1 MAAITARKV
10 EGYSQISEEVL
21 AESSII
27 RQVSRKDIVGTPGS
41 TNVKV
46 YVNELATIA
55 NYVPGTG
62 VALSADGSAYVTV
75 SNLKEKAVNEILD
88 GFTAETAP
96 ADYVVQRLVAAM
108 GAAGEEID
116 SDGFAKMVADGTK
129 LVLPAGEAV
138 SAANIYGKVIA
149 LKVALDNAKAPQK
162 GRALIITPEVQGFM
176 LSVDSK
182 LVLDTSRGDMI
193 QTDGYIGRVLGF
205 DVFVSTNL
213 PTGTNMIALQE
224 RAFVFGMAFTRE
236 VKVQSLDG
244 SGTFIGDAAVQ
255 GRWAYVTG
263 AVRPTL
269 IQIDNGAGSVSA

>member
-55 NYVPGTG
+55 DYVPGTG
-62 VALSADGSAYVTV
+62 VAISADGSNYVTIA
-75 SNLKEKAVNEILD
+75 NLKEKAVNEILD
-88 GFTAETAP
+88 GFTVETAP

-108 GAAGEEID
+108 GAAGEQID
-116 SDGFAKMVADGTK
+116 EDGFVKMVSDGTK
-129 LVLPAGEAV
+129 LVLAAGDAP

-205 DVFVSTNL
+205 DVFVSTLL

-269 IQIDNGAGSVSA
+269 IQIDNGAGEVSA

>member
-1 MAAITARKV
+1 MAVTTARKV
-10 EGYSQISEEVL
+10 EGYSNISEEVL

-55 NYVPGTG
+55 DYVPGTG
-62 VALSADGSAYVTV
+62 VALSADGSAYVTIA
-75 SNLKEKAVNEILD
+75 NLKEKAINEIMD
-88 GFTAETAP
+88 GFTVETAP
-96 ADYVVQRLVAAM
+96 SDYVVQRLMAAM
-108 GAAGEEID
+108 GSAGEQID
-116 SDGFAKMVADGTK
+116 KDGFIKMEADGTE
-129 LVLPAGEAV
+129 LVAAAGAAPT
-138 SAANIYGKVIA
+138 AANLYGKIIA

-162 GRALIITPEVQGFM
+162 GRALVITPEVQGLM

-182 LVLDTSRGDMI
+182 LVLDTTRGDSI

-205 DVFVSTNL
+205 DVFVTTLL
-213 PTGTNMIALQE
+213 PAGTNIIAMQE

-236 VKVQSLDG
+236 VMIQSLDG
-244 SGTFIGDAAVQ
+244 SGTYIGDAAVQ

-269 IQIDNGAGSVSA
+269 IQVDNGAA

>member
-41 TNVKV
+41 TNIKV

-62 VALSADGSAYVTV
+62 VALSADSSAYVTV

-96 ADYVVQRLVAAM
+96 ADYVVQRLMAAM

-129 LVLPAGEAV
+129 LVAAAGDAPTV
-138 SAANIYGKVIA
+138 SNIYGKVIA

-162 GRALIITPEVQGFM
+162 SRSLIITPEVQGLM

-213 PTGTNMIALQE
+213 PEGTNMIALQE

-244 SGTFIGDAAVQ
+244 SGTYIGDAAVQ

-269 IQIDNGAGSVSA
+269 IQVDNGAGEVSA

>member
-1 MAAITARKV
+1 MIFMAVTTARKV
-10 EGYSQISEEVL
+10 EGYSNISEEVL

-27 RQVSRKDIVGTPGS
+27 RQISRKDIVGTPG
-41 TNVKV
+41 TTTVKV

-55 NYVPGTG
+55 DYVPGTG
-62 VALSADGSAYVTV
+62 VAVSADGSAYVTI
-75 SNLKEKAVNEILD
+75 SNLKEKAINEIMD
-88 GFTAETAP
+88 GFTVETAP
-96 ADYVVQRLVAAM
+96 SDYVVKRLMAAMDSAGEQIDKDGFIKMEADGTELVAAA
-108 GAAGEEID
+108 GAAP
-116 SDGFAKMVADGTK
+116 T
-129 LVLPAGEAV
+129 V
-138 SAANIYGKVIA
+138 SNIYGKVIN

-162 GRALIITPEVQGFM
+162 GRSLIISPEVQGLM

-205 DVFVSTNL
+205 DVFVTTLL
-213 PTGTNMIALQE
+213 PAGTNMVALQE

-236 VKVQSLDG
+236 VMIQSLDG
-244 SGTFIGDAAVQ
+244 SGTYIGDAAVQ

-269 IQIDNGAGSVSA
+269 IQVDNGAA

>member
-1 MAAITARKV
+1 MAVTTARKV
-10 EGYSQISEEVL
+10 EGYSNISEEVL

-27 RQVSRKDIVGTPGS
+27 RQISRKDIVGTPG
-41 TNVKV
+41 TTTVKV

-55 NYVPGTG
+55 DYVPGTG
-62 VALSADGSAYVTV
+62 VAVSADGSAYVTI
-75 SNLKEKAVNEILD
+75 SNLKEKAINEIMD
-88 GFTAETAP
+88 GFTVETAP
-96 ADYVVQRLVAAM
+96 ADYVVQRLMAAM
-108 GAAGEEID
+108 GSAGEQID
-116 SDGFAKMVADGTK
+116 KDGFIKMEADGTE
-129 LVLPAGEAV
+129 LVAAAGAAPTV
-138 SAANIYGKVIA
+138 SNIYGKVIN

-162 GRALIITPEVQGFM
+162 GRSLIISPEVQGLM

-205 DVFVSTNL
+205 DVFVTTLL
-213 PTGTNMIALQE
+213 PAGTNMVALQE

-236 VKVQSLDG
+236 VMIQSLDG
-244 SGTFIGDAAVQ
+244 SGTYIGDAAVQ

-269 IQIDNGAGSVSA
+269 IQVDNGAA

>member
-41 TNVKV
+41 TTVKV

-55 NYVPGTG
+55 DYVPGTG
-62 VALSADGSAYVTV
+62 VAISADGSAYVTV
-75 SNLKEKAVNEILD
+75 NNLKEKAVNEILD
-88 GFTAETAP
+88 GFTVETAP
-96 ADYVVQRLVAAM
+96 ADYVVQRLVASM
-108 GAAGEEID
+108 GAAGEQID

-129 LVLPAGEAV
+129 LVLPAGDAV
-138 SAANIYGKVIA
+138 SAANIYAKVIA

-244 SGTFIGDAAVQ
+244 SGTYIGDAAVQ

-269 IQIDNGAGSVSA
+269 IQIDNGQGAISA

>member
-55 NYVPGTG
+55 DYVPGTG
-62 VALSADGSAYVTV
+62 VSLSADGSAYVNIA
-75 SNLKEKAVNEILD
+75 NLKEKAVNEILD
-88 GFTAETAP
+88 GFTVETAP

-108 GAAGEEID
+108 GAAGEQID
-116 SDGFAKMVADGTK
+116 EDGFVKMVADGTK
-129 LVLPAGEAV
+129 LVLAAGDAP
-138 SAANIYGKVIA
+138 SAANIYSKVIA

-162 GRALIITPEVQGFM
+162 GRSLIITPEVQGFM
-176 LSVDSK
+176 LSADSK

-205 DVFVSTNL
+205 DVFVSTLL

-269 IQIDNGAGSVSA
+269 IQIDNGAGQVSA